1 MRVYFIHGFLESPK
15 MWGFAAD
22 LSSDFSY
29 LSLPGHGDRIND
41 TCPDNMTDIAKI
53 ILQDIDNTQPYALIG
68 HSMGGY
74 LTGELVALGA
84 RPQWIGMFHSKF
96 KSDTEQKKAQRARA
110 IDLVVENKNLYMRT
124 MISNLF
130 SDAFRVKKYH
140 VIDQL
145 VEEAFLIQAE
155 TVQHCQRAMMNR
167 KDHIDLIDALQVPV
181 HYFAGD
187 LDQSVPLEDVWEE
200 SKRLPQSTLQII
212 ENIGHMGQFECAEDS
227 GNWILQLIS

>member
-1 MRVYFIHGFLESPK
+1 
-15 MWGFAAD
+15 
-22 LSSDFSY
+22 
-29 LSLPGHGDRIND
+29 
-41 TCPDNMTDIAKI
+41 
-53 ILQDIDNTQPYALIG
+53 
-68 HSMGGY
+68 MGGY
-74 LTGELVALGA
+74 LMGELVALGA

-167 KDHIDLIDALQVPV
+167 VNHLNSVEALQIPV

-187 LDQSVPLEDVWEE
+187 LDQSVPLEDILEE
-200 SKRLPQSTLQII
+200 SQKLSFSTLQII
-212 ENIGHMGQFECAEDS
+212 ENVGHMGQWECTEDS
-227 GNWILQLIS
+227 VHWIRQCIA